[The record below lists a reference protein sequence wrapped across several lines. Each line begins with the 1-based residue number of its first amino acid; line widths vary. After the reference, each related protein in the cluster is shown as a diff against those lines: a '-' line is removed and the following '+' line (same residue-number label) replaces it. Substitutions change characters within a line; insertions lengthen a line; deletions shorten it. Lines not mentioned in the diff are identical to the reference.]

1 MHKKCTKW
9 NASVANVKFFLYLC
23 TAFETH
29 SSQKQQKLMLDAFYQ
44 THKYLVEHVDFPVR
58 RLLMD
63 EIDWRDRLIGIK
75 GSRGCGKTSFL
86 LQYAKEHFGGSR
98 ECLYVNFNNLYFTEH
113 SLVEFADEFVRG
125 GGKTLL
131 IDQTFKM
138 PNWSEQLMKC
148 YYLYTDLHIVFS
160 ASPVMR
166 LVEDN
171 KDIGEI
177 VSMYNLRGFSF
188 REYLNL
194 QAGTSFAPLHLEDII
209 DNHHSLAQMVCDKV
223 HPLWYFADYLQH
235 GYYPFSLENHYY
247 MENLLKVMNMMLE
260 VDVLIIKQIDVSY
273 LQKIRSL
280 LHIFMQEAPCGINV
294 SKLADRIDTSRATA
308 MNYIKYLKDARL
320 LNLLYTEDKQFPMKP
335 QKVYLQNTNLIYS
348 NPHRQVSQQVVAET
362 FFYNAMHARH
372 KINASSRNAMFL
384 VDGKYYFDVLERE
397 PNKLPIR
404 LTAVGGCENTNNTHL
419 IPLWLFGFLY

>member
-1 MHKKCTKW
+1 
-9 NASVANVKFFLYLC
+9 
-23 TAFETH
+23 
-29 SSQKQQKLMLDAFYQ
+29 MLDAFYQ
-44 THKYLVEHVDFPVR
+44 THKYLVEHVEFPVR

-113 SLVEFADEFVRG
+113 SLVEFCAEFVHA

-138 PNWSEQLMKC
+138 PDWSEQLMKC
-148 YYLYTDLHIVFS
+148 YYLYTDLHIIFS

-171 KDIGEI
+171 KDIGDI

-194 QAGTSFAPLHLEDII
+194 QAGTSFGPMKLEDII
-209 DNHHSLAQMVCDKV
+209 ENHEELARMVCEKV

-235 GYYPFSLENHYY
+235 GYYPFFLENHYY
-247 MENLLKVMNMMLE
+247 MENLLKVMNMMME
-260 VDVLIIKQIDVSY
+260 VDILLIKQIDVAY
-273 LQKIRSL
+273 LQKIRTL
-280 LHIFMQEAPCGINV
+280 LHIFMQDAPCGINV
-294 SKLADRIDTSRATA
+294 SNLAERVDTSRATT

-320 LNLLYTEDKQFPMKP
+320 LNLLYTDDKTFPMKP
-335 QKVYLQNTNLIYS
+335 MKVYLQNTNLIYA
-348 NPHRQVSQQVVAET
+348 NPQRHLSQQVVAET
-362 FFYNAMHARH
+362 FFYNALHALH
-372 KINASSRNAMFL
+372 KVNATVRNAMFFI
-384 VDGKYYFDVLERE
+384 DNKYYFDVRCD
-397 PNKLPIR
+397 KSIR
-404 LTAVGGCENTNNTHL
+404 DMIRPTAIGEIELGLGNS

>member
-1 MHKKCTKW
+1 
-9 NASVANVKFFLYLC
+9 
-23 TAFETH
+23 
-29 SSQKQQKLMLDAFYQ
+29 MLDAFYQ
-44 THKYLVEHVDFPVR
+44 THKYLVEHVEFPVR

-113 SLVEFADEFVRG
+113 SLVEFCGEFVRA

-138 PNWSEQLMKC
+138 PDWSEQLMKC
-148 YYLYTDLHIVFS
+148 YYLYTDLHIIFS

-171 KDIGEI
+171 KDIGDI

-194 QAGTSFAPLHLEDII
+194 QAGTSFKPMHLEDII
-209 DNHHSLAQMVCDKV
+209 ENHQELAKMVCEKV
-223 HPLWYFADYLQH
+223 HPLWYFVDYLQH

-260 VDVLIIKQIDVSY
+260 VDVLIIKQIDVAY
-273 LQKIRSL
+273 LQKIRTL
-280 LHIFMQEAPCGINV
+280 LHVFMQETPCSVNV
-294 SKLADRIDTSRATA
+294 SSLAERIDTSRATA

-320 LNLLYTEDKQFPMKP
+320 LNLLYTDDKQFPQKP
-335 QKVYLQNTNLIYS
+335 QKIYLQNTNLIYS
-348 NPHRQVSQQVVAET
+348 NPHRQVSPQTVAET
-362 FFYNAMHARH
+362 FFYNALHALH
-372 KINASSRNAMFL
+372 KVNASNRNAMFL
-384 VDGKYYFDVLERE
+384 IDNKYYFDVLDRM
-397 PNKLPIR
+397 PNKQPIR
-404 LTAVGGCENTNNTHL
+404 LTALAGCENTDDKLL